1 MLVALGCPE
10 PPTLQKA
17 AVTSGSLAPTGKTTE
32 KIKLGR
38 QKFKQTPFQ
47 VPIISCHRN
56 KRQILSLFALN
67 LS

>member
-1 MLVALGCPE
+1 MLAALRCPE
-10 PPTLQKA
+10 PPEHQKA
-17 AVTSGSLAPTGKTTE
+17 AVTSGSLVPTGKTTE

-56 KRQILSLFALN
+56 KRQLLSLFALN